1 MRKWFMWLISHIE
14 KFCNLP
20 SARWRPTQESP
31 RYRFPSKSKGL
42 RTRSTGGPKTKDWC
56 SSSFSQAETEFSP
69 SVFLVLFRP
78 SVGWMMPIHTR
89 EGALRYCLITSSH
102 LGTHSDIPPD
112 NIYSGCPMISQR
124 DIKKF
129 TFIPNV
135 WLPVKRISGNR
146 NQLRITTDVQIKQG
160 Y

>member
-1 MRKWFMWLISHIE
+1 MRFQSRSESLRPRSIRS
-14 KFCNLP
+14 
-20 SARWRPTQESP
+20 RRPTFQLKQSRRKAQSP
-31 RYRFPSKSKGL
+31 LPH
-42 RTRSTGGPKTKDWC
+42 
-56 SSSFSQAETEFSP
+56 
-69 SVFLVLFRP
+69 FLLFRP
-78 SVGWMMPIHTR
+78 SVGRMVPIHTR

-135 WLPVKRISGNR
+135 RLPVKRIPGNR
-146 NQLRITTDVQIKQG
+146 NQLRITTDVQIKQVIIATFQMLKKQRREK
-160 Y
+160 YLKKIKLLEMKCQR